1 MKSIHVV
8 HVISGLPLGGAQTTL
23 KYLIARMD
31 RDLFRHTVIS
41 LTTKG
46 IVGPQIEA
54 LVVSVKEI
62 GMPRGIPSVAG
73 FFRLVKELR
82 RLQPQLIQTWM
93 YHADLLGLLAA
104 RSLGLTPIVWNV
116 RGARRSW
123 RDFGLRTGLT
133 VKTCALLSSVP
144 TVVVVNSVQGQD
156 DHRNM
161 GYRPKRWEIIPNGI
175 DVDRFQPNPEARV
188 KIRAELGVDE
198 GILLIGNVARF
209 HPMKGHEVLLE
220 AIGRTR
226 KKFRGLHL
234 VLVGEGLEGGN
245 SRLMNWAHKS
255 NIEEGLHLMGPRE
268 DIPEILNALDIFVLS
283 SYGEGFP
290 NVVGEAMSSGVPCVV
305 TDVGD
310 SARLVG
316 DSGVVVPP
324 GDAIALE
331 AVINTLIEIGVEE
344 RSRMGTMARERV
356 VSNFNIN
363 AMIEAYEQ
371 IYSDLLKPA

>member
-1 MKSIHVV
+1 MNSIHVV
-8 HVISGLPLGGAQTTL
+8 HVISGLPLGGAQTAL

-31 RDLFRHTVIS
+31 RDLFRNTVIS

-54 LVVSVKEI
+54 LDVPVIEI
-62 GMPRGIPSVAG
+62 GMPRGIPSVVG
-73 FFRLVKELR
+73 FFRLVRELR
-82 RLQPQLIQTWM
+82 QLQPQLIQTWM

-104 RSLGLTPIVWNV
+104 RSLGLSPIVWNV

-123 RDFGLRTGLT
+123 RDFGIRTGLT

-144 TVVVVNSVQGQD
+144 TVVVVNSVQGKD
-156 DHRNM
+156 DHRDM
-161 GYRPKRWEIIPNGI
+161 GYRPKRWEVIPNGI

-198 GILLIGNVARF
+198 GDLLIGTVARF

-220 AIGRTR
+220 VIGRSR
-226 KKFRGLHL
+226 KKFHGLHL
-234 VLVGEGLEGGN
+234 ALVGEGLEEGN
-245 SRLMNWAHKS
+245 SRLMNWACLY
-255 NIEEGLHLMGPRE
+255 NVDEGLHLMGPRE

-290 NVVGEAMSSGVPCVV
+290 NVIGEAMSSGVPCVV

-331 AVINTLIEIGVEE
+331 AGLNTLIEIGAEA
-344 RSRMGTMARERV
+344 RSRMGAMARERV
-356 VSNFNIN
+356 VSSYDVN
-363 AMIEAYEQ
+363 AMIGAYEQ
-371 IYSDLLKPA
+371 LYSGLLKPA